1 VPFLALDAETYNVA
15 LVEVEL
21 CLIVAPDVDLLVLFA
36 VQKLVR
42 GLEYRLLLRWKVLG
56 RMAAVERLQQGRE
69 KSGNEQVR
77 IWKE

>member
-1 VPFLALDAETYNVA
+1 MPFLALDTETYNVT

-21 CLIVAPDVDLLVLFA
+21 CVIVAPDVDLLILFA
-36 VQKLVR
+36 LQKLAR
-42 GLEYRLLLRWKVLG
+42 GVEYRLLLRWKVLG

-69 KSGNEQVR
+69 KRGNEQVR